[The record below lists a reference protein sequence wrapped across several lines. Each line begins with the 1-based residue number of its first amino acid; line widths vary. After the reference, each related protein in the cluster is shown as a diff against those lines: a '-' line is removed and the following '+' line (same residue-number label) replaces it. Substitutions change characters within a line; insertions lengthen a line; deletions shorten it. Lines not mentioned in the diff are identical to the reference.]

1 MSKRVLVVDCNTEE
15 RRSLCDVLSANG
27 YQVTVTA
34 CTREG
39 LDVIRTQKPDLVAL
53 EMDMPSPGGT
63 IFYARMRRDPELRH
77 TPVVVVSS
85 VGPRPAA
92 LRKGVPVVQRPA
104 ATGVLLD
111 TVSRAMAV

>member
-1 MSKRVLVVDCNTEE
+1 MSKRILVVDCNTEE
-15 RRSLCDVLSANG
+15 RQSLCDVLSANG
-27 YQVTVTA
+27 YDVVATS
-34 CTREG
+34 CTKEG

-63 IFYARMRRDPELRH
+63 IFYARMRRDPELRN

-85 VGPRPAA
+85 VSPRPAA

-104 ATGVLLD
+104 ATETLLD
-111 TVSRAMAV
+111 TVSRAIAA